1 MPARSIPTPVGE
13 AGIDRKRR
21 IGLVAAAAATLASL
35 AGCGFELRRS
45 PTLNFRTLQL
55 TGFKPNSP
63 LEKELRLN
71 INASQT
77 TLVVDSAAQAQVI
90 LEAIS
95 DRREKRVVATTSS
108 GQVREL
114 SLRVHFNFRLRTASG
129 RELIPPTELAIG
141 RDMSYS
147 ETTALAKEYE
157 EALLY
162 REMQKDIVS
171 QLMRRLA
178 FVPAL

>member
-1 MPARSIPTPVGE
+1 MRAHPLSHLDLAE
-13 AGIDRKRR
+13 RR
-21 IGLVAAAAATLASL
+21 GWLIAVAALAVAPL
-35 AGCGFELRRS
+35 VGCGFELRRA

-55 TGFKPNSP
+55 TGFKSNSP
-63 LEKELRLN
+63 FEKELREN

-95 DRREKRVVATTSS
+95 DRREKNVVATTSS
-108 GQVREL
+108 GQVREM
-114 SLRVHFNFRLRTASG
+114 SLRVRFNFRLRTPAG
-129 RELIPPTELAIG
+129 RELIAPTELLLG

-147 ETTALAKEYE
+147 ETAALAKEYE

-162 REMQKDIVS
+162 RELQKDIVS
-171 QLMRRLA
+171 QIMRRLA
-178 FVPAL
+178 TVPAF

>member
-1 MPARSIPTPVGE
+1 MPARTLKAPPVDRHFDRSRRT
-13 AGIDRKRR
+13 GI
-21 IGLVAAAAATLASL
+21 AAACAMVVAPLI
-35 AGCGFELRRS
+35 GCGFELRRA
-45 PTLNFRTLQL
+45 PALNFRTLQL
-55 TGFKPNSP
+55 TGFKSNSP
-63 LEKELRLN
+63 FEKELREN

-77 TLVVDSAAQAQVI
+77 TLVVDSAGQAQVI

-95 DRREKRVVATTSS
+95 DRREKNVVATSS
-108 GQVREL
+108 AGQVREL
-114 SLRVHFNFRLRTASG
+114 SLRVRFNFRLRTVGG
-129 RELIPPTELAIG
+129 RELIPPTELVLG

-171 QLMRRLA
+171 QIMRRLA
-178 FVPAL
+178 TVPAL

>member
-1 MPARSIPTPVGE
+1 MT
-13 AGIDRKRR
+13 
-21 IGLVAAAAATLASL
+21 ATALATTAF
-35 AGCGFELRRS
+35 AGCGFELRRA

-55 TGFKPNSP
+55 TGFKSNSP
-63 LEKELRLN
+63 FEKELREN

-77 TLVVDSAAQAQVI
+77 TLVVESAGQAQVI

-95 DRREKRVVATTSS
+95 DRREKNVVATSSS

-114 SLRVHFNFRLRTASG
+114 SLRVRFNFRLRTPAG
-129 RELIPPTELAIG
+129 RELIPPTELVLG

-147 ETTALAKEYE
+147 ETVALAKEYE

-171 QLMRRLA
+171 QIMRRLA
-178 FVPAL
+178 TVPAL